1 MTADNSN
8 ETSGQD
14 QGSGSKGRGRKPA
27 RKRSTAARSGAAK
40 RGRRA
45 ASGRS
50 GTDQQSSGRSTSSR
64 SRRQGAGASR
74 SQANSSR
81 SNGIGARL
89 LAGAG
94 RAMPLSS
101 GGGERMVQRLVDE
114 RPYMLG
120 AIGLGIGAVIGL
132 MLPGTLS
139 SMTRGVG
146 GGGSGRRGGRR

>member
-8 ETSGQD
+8 ETSSQD
-14 QGSGSKGRGRKPA
+14 QGSSKGRGRKPA
-27 RKRSTAARSGAAK
+27 RKRSTAARGGAAK
-40 RGRRA
+40 RGRRT

-50 GTDQQSSGRSTSSR
+50 GTDQQSAGRSNSSR
-64 SRRQGAGASR
+64 SRRPGAGASR

-81 SNGIGARL
+81 SNGIGARI
-89 LAGAG
+89 LATAG

-139 SMTRGVG
+139 SMTRGMS
-146 GGGSGRRGGRR
+146 GGSGRRNSRR